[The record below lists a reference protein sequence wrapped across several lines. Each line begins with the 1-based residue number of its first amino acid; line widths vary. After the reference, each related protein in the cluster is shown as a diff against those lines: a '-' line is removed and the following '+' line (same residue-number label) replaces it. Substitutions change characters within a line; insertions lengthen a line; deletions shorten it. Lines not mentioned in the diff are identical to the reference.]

1 MVEHSRSIDREDGG
15 WGFAT
20 TTYSY
25 DKSGNLTRIQMPT
38 GGEILREYDAVDRL
52 VAETHREKASGIHNR
67 TRFSYDKAGN
77 LVEITDNQGRRTLIE
92 YDLLNREIRRIEKD
106 GGIARSFYNSN
117 GQLSKVVRLNQYD
130 PQTDGGAGY
139 QYTYDH
145 RGRITGIVKAD
156 GSTEYYSYDCAGNMV
171 SSTDGQGHTT
181 RYEYG
186 RAGKLTAI
194 QDPNGQRELYG
205 YDAGGRLIR
214 RTDRNGVTLEF
225 GYNLY
230 NALLFKKVKGGA
242 LGDFYEYT
250 PEGLLK
256 YAVSAGMRYT
266 YEYDALDRM
275 IRKSASGRTLLA
287 LAYDGNG
294 NKVRQTDAAGTVT
307 KFVYSPLDLLTEVW
321 DDGHKLAA
329 YTYNA
334 GGAVQREVH
343 GPIERQFQYD
353 LDQNL
358 TGLLVR
364 SCGELLAE
372 NQYLYDGNGNRT
384 RKRQLGGDTLYHYD
398 ALNQLKKVEYPSYTE
413 ELFYDKAGNRI
424 CRLAHGV
431 EELYQYDPRNRLT
444 AYTKGGVTTTFQYD
458 RAGNLLADDH
468 ARYSY
473 DAFNRAERVET
484 FDGHIQLNRYEYD
497 AWGNITAQEETV
509 PNRFKFTGQQL
520 DPVTQQYY
528 LRARFYNPV
537 IARFTQEDTYRG
549 DGLNLYAY
557 CANNPVYYTDPT
569 GRLSQCVKDAYAKL
583 AKEQGI
589 DLEHADFDTKQRL
602 MAEAVNTV
610 KEKKKNQGN
619 PYENEPIPLPP
630 PADNQPKKPVA
641 EEPTSTKKTSLDY
654 KNAMVEKGGQ
664 YYTDKKTIDEIGN
677 LEAKGV
683 DFSSL
688 TKTLTSS
695 RPSTEGGTSNV
706 YKYSDSHGTK
716 FIIHEVTDASGNILH
731 RDFDGVR
738 IPSGQMVNKGG
749 T

>member
-256 YAVSAGMRYT
+256 CAISAGP
-266 YEYDALDRM
+266 DDPQ
-275 IRKSASGRTLLA
+275 
-287 LAYDGNG
+287 
-294 NKVRQTDAAGTVT
+294 VRQRPDAAGPGLRRQR
-307 KFVYSPLDLLTEVW
+307 KQGPPDRRGW
-321 DDGHKLAA
+321 NGH
-329 YTYNA
+329 
-334 GGAVQREVH
+334 E
-343 GPIERQFQYD
+343 
-353 LDQNL
+353 
-358 TGLLVR
+358 
-364 SCGELLAE
+364 
-372 NQYLYDGNGNRT
+372 
-384 RKRQLGGDTLYHYD
+384 
-398 ALNQLKKVEYPSYTE
+398 
-413 ELFYDKAGNRI
+413 I
-424 CRLAHGV
+424 CL
-431 EELYQYDPRNRLT
+431 
-444 AYTKGGVTTTFQYD
+444 
-458 RAGNLLADDH
+458 
-468 ARYSY
+468 
-473 DAFNRAERVET
+473 
-484 FDGHIQLNRYEYD
+484 
-497 AWGNITAQEETV
+497 
-509 PNRFKFTGQQL
+509 
-520 DPVTQQYY
+520 
-528 LRARFYNPV
+528 
-537 IARFTQEDTYRG
+537 
-549 DGLNLYAY
+549 
-557 CANNPVYYTDPT
+557 
-569 GRLSQCVKDAYAKL
+569 
-583 AKEQGI
+583 
-589 DLEHADFDTKQRL
+589 
-602 MAEAVNTV
+602 
-610 KEKKKNQGN
+610 
-619 PYENEPIPLPP
+619 
-630 PADNQPKKPVA
+630 
-641 EEPTSTKKTSLDY
+641 
-654 KNAMVEKGGQ
+654 
-664 YYTDKKTIDEIGN
+664 
-677 LEAKGV
+677 
-683 DFSSL
+683 FSS
-688 TKTLTSS
+688 
-695 RPSTEGGTSNV
+695 
-706 YKYSDSHGTK
+706 
-716 FIIHEVTDASGNILH
+716 
-731 RDFDGVR
+731 
-738 IPSGQMVNKGG
+738 
-749 T
+749 